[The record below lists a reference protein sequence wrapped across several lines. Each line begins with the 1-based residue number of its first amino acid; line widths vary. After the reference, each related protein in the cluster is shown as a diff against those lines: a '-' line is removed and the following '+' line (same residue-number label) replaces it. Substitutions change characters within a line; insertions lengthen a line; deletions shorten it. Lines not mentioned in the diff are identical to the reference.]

1 MADPVTVV
9 IGAGDEGRRVDA
21 VLGERLGSRTKA
33 QALIA
38 AGHVS
43 VGGQAVQKRHIVAA
57 GDMLVYEPVAEV
69 QAPVR
74 VESPDPTVAIVFE
87 DDSIIV
93 VDKPAGMV
101 VHPAPGHPQ
110 GTLVQLLSDRT
121 AGGERWRA
129 GLVHRLDRDTSGLL
143 VLAKTD
149 AAHAELKQQLQS
161 RAMERVY
168 SALVEGRPPSRS
180 GTIDAP
186 IGRDRRVRTRH
197 STDTATAREARTH
210 FEVIEVL
217 GRVTLLAVTLETGRT
232 HQIRV
237 HMEAIGHPVVGDPV
251 YGHEGLLGLERQFLH
266 AARLSFAHPRSGEP
280 LQFTSELPPDLVDAL
295 DRARSH
301 TRS

>member
-9 IGAGDEGRRVDA
+9 AGPGDDGRRVDA
-21 VLGERLGSRTKA
+21 VLGDRLGSRTKA

-38 AGHVS
+38 AGRVS
-43 VGGQAVQKRHIVAA
+43 VGGQAVQKRHIIAA
-57 GDMLVYEPVAEV
+57 GDRLVYEPETEV
-69 QAPVR
+69 EAPAI

-87 DDSIIV
+87 DESIIV

-121 AGGERWRA
+121 AGGEGWRA

-210 FEVIEVL
+210 FEVVEML
-217 GRVTLLAVTLETGRT
+217 GRFTLLAVTLETGRT

-237 HMEAIGHPVVGDPV
+237 HLEAIGHPVVGDPV
-251 YGHEGLLGLERQFLH
+251 YGRGGLLGLDRQFLH

-280 LQFTSELPPDLVDAL
+280 LRFTSQLPGDLAEAL
-295 DRARSH
+295 VRARSH